1 MLSEKVG
8 KKLNTYVPDY
18 VVFDLET
25 TGTNCL
31 NDQVI
36 EISAVKVKN
45 GEPVEEFSTLVNPGI
60 PIPDAASS
68 VNDIYDDMVKD
79 SPSFDEAL
87 MDFLEFAGD
96 HVLVG
101 HNIHRFDMKFICRD
115 ALKYWGQAVGND
127 YIDTLDIAQAYLPEM
142 AHHTLTGLAAHYG
155 INPFGA
161 HRALTD
167 CRMNQQVFECLHEEM
182 LNPSETAK
190 MVKTCPKCGNFLKK
204 RTGRHGEF
212 WGCTGFPECR
222 YTQNI

>member
-79 SPSFDEAL
+79 SPSFDAAL

-115 ALKYWGQAVGND
+115 ALKYWGQTVGND
-127 YIDTLDIAQAYLPEM
+127 YIDTLDLAQAYLPEM
-142 AHHTLTGLAAHYG
+142 
-155 INPFGA
+155 
-161 HRALTD
+161 
-167 CRMNQQVFECLHEEM
+167 
-182 LNPSETAK
+182 
-190 MVKTCPKCGNFLKK
+190 
-204 RTGRHGEF
+204 
-212 WGCTGFPECR
+212 
-222 YTQNI
+222 

>member
-1 MLSEKVG
+1 MLSEKAG
-8 KKLNTYVPDY
+8 KKINTYVPDY
-18 VVFDLET
+18 VDLDLET

-127 YIDTLDIAQAYLPEM
+127 YIDTLDLAQAYLPEM
-142 AHHTLTGLAAHYG
+142 SHHTLTGLADHYG

-182 LNPSETAK
+182 LNPSEATK

-204 RTGRHGEF
+204 RNGRYGEF

-222 YTQNI
+222 YTLNI